1 MGTVVMKREER
12 EVDRFAVKADDGE
25 RFILVEYQATTRTL
39 KLDGS
44 TPIAQGKSPTLLRLS
59 DGREV
64 NFIDSETFQI
74 VDTNQIIRKVG

>member
-12 EVDRFAVKADDGE
+12 EVDRFTVKSDEGE
-25 RFILVEYQATTRTL
+25 MFTLVKYQVTTRTL

-44 TPIAQGKSPTLLRLS
+44 TSIAQGKSPALLRLS

-74 VDTNQIIRKVG
+74 ADTKQIIRKVG

>member
-1 MGTVVMKREER
+1 MKREER
-12 EVDRFAVKADDGE
+12 EIDRFTVKSDEGE
-25 RFILVEYQATTRTL
+25 MFTLVKYQVTTRTL

-44 TPIAQGKSPTLLRLS
+44 TSIASGKSPTLLRLS

-74 VDTNQIIRKVG
+74 ADTKQIIRKVG